1 MRRSELLRRDL
12 SAPDAADQQKELKRR
27 LVTYRRLEDTFGTE
41 GWKSIDAMLAAEEN
55 KARTQVEGAARG
67 LEEIYAQ
74 RERLTLI
81 RWFRGLPE
89 TTMRERAETERELE
103 AYAPREEE

>member
-1 MRRSELLRRDL
+1 MRRADLLRRDL
-12 SAPDAADQQKELKRR
+12 PDTADAEQELRR
-27 LVTYRRLEDTFGTE
+27 QLRTLRDLDGTFGTD
-41 GWKSIDAMLAAEEN
+41 GWELLDRMLATEEEN
-55 KARTQVEGAARG
+55 ARQQVEGAARG

-89 TTMRERAETERELE
+89 ANLRERARIEQELE
-103 AYAPREEE
+103 SYQPREDE